1 MKQGKTDLSAR
12 HAVDW
17 SHPDFLD
24 EAALDK
30 ELRRVFDVCHTCRR
44 CIMLCDSFPRLFD
57 LIDNAESGELDT
69 VDSAG
74 FKPVA
79 DACTLCDMCYIVSC
93 PYVPPHEY
101 AIDFPHLMA
110 RYRALEHKNGQ
121 FGFFERE
128 LGETDRNGKLIGPVA
143 PLANW
148 ASSRKNRLT
157 RPIMESVAG
166 IHRDAS
172 LPKFHGNTFSKRAK
186 AKPPAV
192 DKQAPA
198 AGRKAVLYATCF
210 VEYNNPGIGVA
221 AQAILAKNGVET
233 EVVYP
238 TCCGMPQL
246 ERGDIDSVCARA
258 KTVAGELGPWID
270 KGYDVVA
277 LVPSCAL
284 MLKMEWPLHLPEDP
298 AVKKLAEATSDIAEY
313 IVGIARAEGLAE
325 GLEPIEGRRR
335 PASRL
340 PRAGPEH
347 RRQIGRH
354 AAHDPQ
360 VQRHGDAAL
369 LGPWRLVGR
378 DEGQFRGRHEGR
390 RKRDETGR
398 PERANVS
405 VLGVPAGRR
414 SYRPGHGGLRRWR
427 EAGRHAVPP
436 PDRAVGDELRHR
448 FLKRSGGRSEMPRE
462 SHRITPADLM
472 PMDDYAAQREARQH
486 ALDATTA
493 LRRVEVGPFATFHFE
508 SYDTMWRQVHEMLF
522 IERGGAAQVEGEL
535 ATYNPLV
542 PQGREFVATLM
553 IGIGD
558 PARRDREL
566 ARLGGIED
574 TVRLRFGE
582 QSVRAVAETEVERTK
597 ASGPGPHRC
606 TSCTFR

>member
-325 GLEPIEGRRR
+325 GLEPIEGGV
-335 PASRL
+335 AL
-340 PRAGPEH
+340 HLACHARA
-347 RRQIGRH
+347 QNIGAKSAVMLRMI
-354 AAHDPQ
+354 PKCN
-360 VQRHGDAAL
+360 VMVMQRC
-369 LGPWRLVGR
+369 
-378 DEGQFRGRHEGR
+378 
-390 RKRDETGR
+390 
-398 PERANVS
+398 S
-405 VLGVPAGRR
+405 
-414 SYRPGHGGLRRWR
+414 GHGGSWGVMKDNF
-427 EAGRHAVPP
+427 E
-436 PDRAVGDELRHR
+436 VGMKVGENVM
-448 FLKRSGGRSEMPRE
+448 KQ
-462 SHRITPADLM
+462 
-472 PMDDYAAQREARQH
+472 AAQSGRTYLSSECPLAGDHIVQGMEA
-486 ALDATTA
+486 
-493 LRRVEVGPFATFHFE
+493 FA
-508 SYDTMWRQVHEMLF
+508 D
-522 IERGGAAQVEGEL
+522 GEK
-535 ATYNPLV
+535 P
-542 PQGREFVATLM
+542 VATRSHHPIELLAM
-553 IGIGD
+553 SYGID
-558 PARRDREL
+558 
-566 ARLGGIED
+566 
-574 TVRLRFGE
+574 F
-582 QSVRAVAETEVERTK
+582 
-597 ASGPGPHRC
+597 
-606 TSCTFR
+606 